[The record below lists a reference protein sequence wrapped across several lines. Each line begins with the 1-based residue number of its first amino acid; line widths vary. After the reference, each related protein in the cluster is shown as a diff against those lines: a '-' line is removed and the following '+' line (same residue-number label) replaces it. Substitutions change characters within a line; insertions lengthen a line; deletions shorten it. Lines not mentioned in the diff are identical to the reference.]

1 MADLTSSTSG
11 IKPMI
16 FNAGT
21 TLGATSFDDYIFSI
35 KSTCAMKS
43 KKHAQIFDEDVDD
56 YTIDEEANS
65 WVYFLLST
73 TTREHIIKCMGP

>member
-56 YTIDEEANS
+56 YELIGIFFAIHHNS
-65 WVYFLLST
+65 RCST
-73 TTREHIIKCMGP
+73 TNPQRGKNW